1 MVDNSGNIIARP
13 GFTTLADGTVYT
25 DMVEYGGHLYGVSSG
40 SFGIIDKSTA
50 AFSSM
55 TNVTGPMCYVPT
67 TDMLICSDR
76 NRVFTLVAGVVNET
90 PAVMPPTHAD
100 IVTTDISGSMPV
112 GSVLLQVAYILADGS
127 ESPPSAV
134 MSVSHTGGIGV
145 SVDPLTAPSAAIG
158 YMVYMSTSGGSVPLA
173 CGSAPL
179 TAQYNVVDDDRGMT
193 TPARSSISVPMPP
206 FNTAAL
212 HAGRLF
218 ASTGAAIYMSRA
230 YDWLYTSPLDSLID
244 ASTTQI
250 IGAVSD
256 GLYYVDDK
264 EVRFLRVID
273 DVPTTTI
280 VGRGTLI
287 EGTVIAPDIII
298 DGSYR
303 IFAMMS
309 DGFCSFAPSGQVYN
323 MTRSSVQFPTS
334 AVSGAITYSNVGGSD
349 FAIVTLK

>member
-1 MVDNSGNIIARP
+1 
-13 GFTTLADGTVYT
+13 
-25 DMVEYGGHLYGVSSG
+25 
-40 SFGIIDKSTA
+40 
-50 AFSSM
+50 
-55 TNVTGPMCYVPT
+55 
-67 TDMLICSDR
+67 MLICSDR

-145 SVDPLTAPSAAIG
+145 SVDPLTAPAAAIG

-218 ASTGAAIYMSRA
+218 ASTGTAIYMSGA
-230 YDWLYTSPLDSLID
+230 YDWLYTSPLDSLVD
-244 ASTTQI
+244 ASTTQV

-256 GLYYVDDK
+256 GLYYVDDN
-264 EVRFLRVID
+264 EVRFARMED
-273 DVPTTTI
+273 GVPSTMI

-334 AVSGAITYSNVGGSD
+334 AISGAITYSNVGGSD